1 MSCSVSHASTSRHNG
16 NPFSTSRFAPGAL
29 PYRFPDG
36 ESFET
41 LLRRWE
47 NAGRRGTIVGPHGS
61 GKSTLLVGLIPT
73 LETNG
78 RRVLVIELHE
88 SARHLPFADPSFR
101 KLGPAD
107 DLFIDGY
114 EQLSLVN
121 RLRLRQFIR
130 RRDCGLLV
138 TSHRPTG
145 FPAIHQTTVAPELA
159 KEFVAQLTSREWCAR
174 NEKQIDRAFDAHQ
187 GNLREVFFD
196 LYDLYER
203 HRSPSGDF
211 GDTP

>member
-1 MSCSVSHASTSRHNG
+1 MSCSVSRASTCRHDG

-36 ESFET
+36 ESFGT

-88 SARHLPFADPSFR
+88 GARYLPFSDPSFR

-130 RRDCGLLV
+130 RRGCGLLV
-138 TSHRPTG
+138 TSHRRTAFPTI
-145 FPAIHQTTVAPELA
+145 FQTTVAPALV
-159 KEFVAQLTSREWCAR
+159 KEFVAQLTSREWCVR
-174 NEKQIDRAFDAHQ
+174 HEKQIDRAFDVHQ

-203 HRSPSGDF
+203 RRNPFDDF
-211 GDTP
+211 GGT